1 MAQANELRKDY
12 ILDNWVIISPAR
24 KKRPRDFKK
33 KEEEVKEG
41 ICYFCP
47 GNEHLTPPEISRV
60 EENGRWIIRCFPN
73 KFPAVSLE
81 GGSAHGEHEI
91 VVETNEHGKE
101 LEDLSVDHLVKVLDF
116 YSWRIEK
123 LKSKEGVEYV
133 VLFRNKG
140 KEAGASFTHTHAQ
153 LISLPLVPPIVKE
166 KIAASKKYADENG
179 TCPYCDI
186 LKKEM
191 GGERRILEDE
201 NACAFAPFAS
211 RFPFEAWIMPKR
223 HIGRIGSMNEDEKR
237 SFAKVFKKIMLKL
250 RSMLG
255 DPDYN
260 LLFYL
265 APAGDELHFHLEIC
279 PRIAKWAGFEF
290 GSGII
295 INTMGPEDAA
305 GFYRD

>member
-1 MAQANELRKDY
+1 
-12 ILDNWVIISPAR
+12 
-24 KKRPRDFKK
+24 
-33 KEEEVKEG
+33 
-41 ICYFCP
+41 
-47 GNEHLTPPEISRV
+47 
-60 EENGRWIIRCFPN
+60 
-73 KFPAVSLE
+73 
-81 GGSAHGEHEI
+81 
-91 VVETNEHGKE
+91 
-101 LEDLSVDHLVKVLDF
+101 LVKVLDF
-116 YSWRIEK
+116 YSGRIEK

-153 LISLPLVPPIVKE
+153 LISLPLVPPDVKE

-186 LKKEM
+186 WKEEM
-191 GGERRILEDE
+191 EGERRIMEDE
-201 NACAFAPFAS
+201 NACAFTPFAS
-211 RFPFEAWIMPKR
+211 RFPFEVWIMPKR
-223 HIGRIGSMNEDEKR
+223 HLGQIGSMNEYEKR
-237 SFAKVFKKIMLKL
+237 SFVKIFKKIMLKL

-255 DPDYN
+255 NPDYN

-295 INTMGPEDAA
+295 INTMSPEDAA
-305 GFYRD
+305 GFYKD